1 MGINTLLCST
11 VQRLEG
17 GGHGNIAA
25 SFQLHPYDAMKN
37 KHSIFMPYY
46 HPVLYEKYCVYGL
59 FIMYYINFILK

>member
-37 KHSIFMPYY
+37 KHSIFMP
-46 HPVLYEKYCVYGL
+46 
-59 FIMYYINFILK
+59 